1 MAAITPD
8 YVRLFIRDNIEYNKL
23 LDELQFDDERI
34 SQATDLAIDKFNL
47 MTPFSNYIE
56 STFPNRSLL
65 LLGTL
70 EQLFLGEAAAAAR
83 NELTYSDGGLTV
95 PLEER
100 FQYYTALAQTYG
112 QQFQQMGQQLKIQLN
127 MEEGYSMVQSDFAWL
142 PYY

>member
-34 SQATDLAIDKFNL
+34 SQAIDLAIDKFNL